1 MGFQVQFSSP
11 SSRFVESN
19 EMMGLASRQTRNGRL
34 DYFYR
39 YIDDREV
46 LFLTLDSVPRTQFLF
61 YASLSDQI
69 QSLSPL
75 VQNHLKI
82 IYST

>member
-46 LFLTLDSVPRTQFLF
+46 LFLALDSVPPDTILVLCKLIRPNSITFSF
-61 YASLSDQI
+61 SSK
-69 QSLSPL
+69 PL
-75 VQNHLKI
+75 KDNL
-82 IYST
+82 